1 MYGALGGAGGNENA
15 ENEDETAAAATDEK
29 FSVGAWY
36 DFIWNRTRSIRKD
49 IIQQR
54 LLLNNP
60 AAAAAS
66 TSASAVGIIE
76 QCARFHIMCAH
87 RLCDQ
92 SADVFDFKIN
102 EETLKNC
109 FQSLRQ
115 YYELSSRAASN
126 LRPSPNEAEFRA
138 YVILLNL
145 AESNILSEIQR
156 WPKSIRHAAQVRFAL
171 NVYFAFNSRN
181 YALFFRLVNSPQC
194 DYLQACI
201 LHRYSFFLFFLF
213 VCLLT
218 STIIIIVTYFL

>member
-1 MYGALGGAGGNENA
+1 M
-15 ENEDETAAAATDEK
+15 
-29 FSVGAWY
+29 SVGFWF

-60 AAAAAS
+60 L
-66 TSASAVGIIE
+66 TSSSNSNENSNDDNNNNSNEEDDNDDNDNDDDDDDDDDELTESAVTIIE
-76 QCARFHIMCAH
+76 QSARFHIMCAH

-92 SADVFDFKIN
+92 DPEIFDVKIN

-115 YYELSSRAASN
+115 YYELTSTAASN
-126 LRPSPNEAEFRA
+126 LRPSNHEAEFRA

-145 AESNILSEIQR
+145 TESNILSEVQR
-156 WPKSIRHAAQVRFAL
+156 WPKAIRHTPQVRFAL
-171 NVYFAFNSRN
+171 SVYFAFNSGN
-181 YALFFRLVNSPQC
+181 YIQFFRLVKSTDC

-201 LHRYSFFLFFLF
+201 LHR
-213 VCLLT
+213 
-218 STIIIIVTYFL
+218 

>member
-1 MYGALGGAGGNENA
+1 MGNPDADGE
-15 ENEDETAAAATDEK
+15 
-29 FSVGAWY
+29 FRVGFWY

-60 AAAAAS
+60 L
-66 TSASAVGIIE
+66 TSEEEDEDDDDEDRDDEESSHSAVTIIE

-92 SADVFDFKIN
+92 ACETFDFKIN
-102 EETLKNC
+102 EEQVKNC

-115 YYELSSRAASN
+115 YYELTSSSASN
-126 LRPSPNEAEFRA
+126 LKPSAHEAEFRA

-145 AESNILSEIQR
+145 SESNILSEIQR
-156 WPKSIRHAAQVRFAL
+156 WPKTVRHSPQVRFAL
-171 NVYFAFNSRN
+171 SVYYAYNSHN
-181 YALFFRLVNSPQC
+181 YIQFFRLVKSQDC

-201 LHRYSFFLFFLF
+201 LHRYNFRFSKIY
-213 VCLLT
+213 
-218 STIIIIVTYFL
+218 SISKYFLSKSQLNIF